1 MKTLDMTDIFC
12 RPIHGTE
19 THLKTTR
26 SVRPETN
33 IQNHTKTFHG
43 SKEVHLKW
51 WPVSSRY
58 FCQYQSV
65 NPIRW
70 PSMSLSSTCCL
81 LVVEIFVETILS
93 VQYVHYTDVIMN
105 PIASQITS
113 LTIVCST
120 VYSDAD
126 QRKHQSSASLAFVWG
141 IHRGPVNST
150 HRWPVTRKM
159 FLFDDAIMHM
169 SVQYVDHQCLCR
181 PPCHTSHKYHDDVI
195 KWKHFSRN
203 WPFVRGIHR
212 SPVNSPHKGQWRG
225 DVFFDLRPNKRL
237 SKQWWGWWFETLSS
251 PLWPHCN
258 GLVGDC
264 RTVALG
270 ESIRV
275 RLINIIFKIR

>member
-51 WPVSSRY
+51 WPVSSRH

-81 LVVEIFVETILS
+81 LVVEIFVETNMS

-159 FLFDDAIMHM
+159 FLFDDAIMNM

-181 PPCHTSHKYHDDVI
+181 PPCYTSHKYHDDVI
-195 KWKHFSRN
+195 KWKYFRVTGHLCGEFTGPRWIPRTKASDAEMFSLICARIN
-203 WPFVRGIHR
+203 DW
-212 SPVNSPHKGQWRG
+212 VNNGEAG
-225 DVFFDLRPNKRL
+225 DLRRYL
-237 SKQWWGWWFETLSS
+237 AHYDLIVMGLWGIAAPSL
-251 PLWPHCN
+251 
-258 GLVGDC
+258 LVKAYEF
-264 RTVALG
+264 VP
-270 ESIRV
+270 SI
-275 RLINIIFKIR
+275 